1 MIFEGAI
8 DAHAHLWEQDRDD
21 DILVLQ
27 TKPHLKSM
35 ASKTLL
41 ADFLAGEKVSGAI
54 VVQSAPNRAHSN
66 WLRQAARNIPK
77 VSGIVGWLNP
87 VDPKV
92 NSDIDILRRDP
103 LVCGIRLMLNR
114 MLRVDELHTPSAISA
129 LTSAAN
135 AGLAIECL
143 CPPQFLSNVAELAR
157 TIPAASIVIDH
168 CCLPPVSNDEMDLWD
183 QKVQE
188 VAKHPNVT
196 VKFSGLIE
204 PFGPEV
210 TLADIEGRA
219 LRIIELFGP
228 HRLMLASNFPVT
240 DIGGGQRRW
249 ADLLVQL
256 LDHAQLTKDERQAL
270 FQGTAIYAFGLER
283 R

>member
-1 MIFEGAI
+1 MRVITRFA
-8 DAHAHLWEQDRDD
+8 
-21 DILVLQ
+21 
-27 TKPHLKSM
+27 KP
-35 ASKTLL
+35 SKTIL
-41 ADFLAGEKVSGAI
+41 ADFLAAEKVSGAI

-66 WLRQAARNIPK
+66 WLRQVARNIPK

-114 MLRVDELHTPSAISA
+114 MLRVDELHSPSAISA
-129 LTSAAN
+129 LTSSAN

-157 TIPAASIVIDH
+157 TIPAASFVIDH
-168 CCLPPVSNDEMDLWD
+168 CCFPPVSNDEVDLWD

-240 DIGGGQRRW
+240 DIGGGQKRW
-249 ADLLVQL
+249 ADLLAQL
-256 LDHAQLTKDERQAL
+256 LDHAQLTRDERQAL
-270 FQGTAIYAFGLER
+270 FQGTAISVFGLDR